1 MDENRQ
7 IQLSEINTILQ
18 VLQSIVSQSFLST
31 SRSENPEEVHLAANI
46 FPVISCFSKVIQFV
60 NEGFVHVPQPLVEQ
74 FLEVAQI
81 LQIVHKD
88 VKEDFYKGDVGV
100 DEEDTD
106 VGEEDL
112 DVVEEDLDVGD
123 EDPKGDEELRH
134 DLWWDDGPH
143 QYQLYWGDEDD
154 AEDDDCGDV
163 FVSELSEEDEEDY
176 SVAHRVMVRR
186 RARLGAT
193 AAAEVTPPPPPP
205 GPTSP
210 KSATSPSTRARKT
223 ETKRDPLI
231 TALLRTINR
240 TAPKSVYCTKKAEIL
255 RKERSDIRIANIVPN
270 EFKALWDA
278 HEDEEDFKINVQD
291 PYPTID
297 WSKVNKRFISNIP
310 EPTRFP
316 IHSCSP
322 DPAFYEWTEKKIN
335 GAIEKIPSP
344 FERYHYYLKKGWF
357 EAAKGMH
364 AFGSRWG
371 YDTSEGI
378 VSVASLVHHGYI
390 WQNGWILHAQK
401 PNLEEKIIR
410 KRDSEDC
417 KFQSK
422 KKFGGRKRA
431 AQNLSFMPD

>member
-1 MDENRQ
+1 MDENGQ

-18 VLQSIVSQSFLST
+18 VLQSIVSQSYLSK
-31 SRSENPEEVHLAANI
+31 SRSENPEEVHLATNI

-60 NEGFVHVPQPLVEQ
+60 NEGFVNVPQPLVKQ

-88 VKEDFYKGDVGV
+88 VKEDFYEE
-100 DEEDTD
+100 EEDH
-106 VGEEDL
+106 
-112 DVVEEDLDVGD
+112 DVGD
-123 EDPKGDEELRH
+123 EDQSDVGDEDHEDVDDEELRH
-134 DLWWDDGPH
+134 DLWWDDGSH

-154 AEDDDCGDV
+154 EDEGGDV
-163 FVSELSEEDEEDY
+163 FASEQSEEEEEDF
-176 SVAHRVMVRR
+176 SVAHRVMARR
-186 RARLGAT
+186 RARHGAT
-193 AAAEVTPPPPPP
+193 AAVELTLPPPPPCSV
-205 GPTSP
+205 SP
-210 KSATSPSTRARKT
+210 RSASSPSTRPRKS

-231 TALLRTINR
+231 TALLRTIHR
-240 TAPKSVYCTKKAEIL
+240 TAPKSVYSTKKAEIL
-255 RKERSDIRIANIVPN
+255 RKERSDVRVANIVPI
-270 EFKALWDA
+270 EFKSLWDA
-278 HEDEEDFKINVQD
+278 HKDEEDVKIIVPD

-297 WSKVNKRFISNIP
+297 WTKVNKRFISNIP

-322 DPAFYEWTEKKIN
+322 DPAFYEWTEKIVN

-344 FERYHYYLKKGWF
+344 FERYTYYRRKGWL

-364 AFGSRWG
+364 AFGSSWG

-401 PNLEEKIIR
+401 PNLEEKITR

-431 AQNLSFMPD
+431 AQNLSSMPD